1 MNTTSPSKNVPA
13 VASSQMRH
21 CMGVIGANGAGVP
34 SAQPGVSSMQAWTLR
49 PACSLCSY
57 TGGAPDGLCVCED
70 AT

>member
-1 MNTTSPSKNVPA
+1 
-13 VASSQMRH
+13 
-21 CMGVIGANGAGVP
+21 MGVIGANGAGVP